1 MSGAVASGPDTMRL
15 ARDERAEFADFLA
28 TLTSEQWDGPTLCTR
43 WRVRDVVAHVISY
56 EELST
61 VGLVG
66 RFLRG
71 GLAPDRVNA
80 VGVRDYADHSP
91 DELVTLLRDHL
102 TPRGLTAGFGG
113 RIALV
118 DGLIHHQDIRRALDQ
133 PRAIP
138 GERLT
143 VALDFGRT
151 APTIH
156 ARSRIRGLR
165 LVATDIEWSTG
176 DGPLVEGP
184 AEPLLMAIA
193 GRPTTDELSGPGTPT
208 LADRITS

>member
-1 MSGAVASGPDTMRL
+1 MSGAVASGPDTRRL
-15 ARDERAEFADFLA
+15 ARDERADFADFLA
-28 TLTSEQWDGPTLCTR
+28 TLAPEQWDGPTLCTR

-80 VGVRDYADHSP
+80 VGVRDYADRSP

-118 DGLIHHQDIRRALDQ
+118 DGLIHHQDIRRTVDQ
-133 PRAIP
+133 PRTIP
-138 GERLT
+138 TERLRGT
-143 VALDFGRT
+143 LDFGRT

-165 LVATDIEWSTG
+165 LVATDLDWSTG

-193 GRPTTDELSGPGTPT
+193 GRPTTDELTGPGLPT
-208 LADRITS
+208 LAARIR

>member
-1 MSGAVASGPDTMRL
+1 MSGTVASGPDTMCL
-15 ARDERAEFADFLA
+15 AHDERADLADLLA
-28 TLTSEQWDGPTLCTR
+28 TLTPEQWDGPTLCTR

-56 EELST
+56 EELSKA
-61 VGLVG
+61 GLVG

-80 VGVRDYADHSP
+80 AGVCDYADRSP
-91 DELVTLLRDHL
+91 DELVALLRDHL
-102 TPRGLTAGFGG
+102 TPHGLTAGFGG
-113 RIALV
+113 RIALT

-133 PRAIP
+133 PRTIP
-138 GERLT
+138 AERLR

-165 LVATDIEWSTG
+165 LVATDLDWSTG
-176 DGPLVEGP
+176 DGPIVEGP

-208 LADRITS
+208 LADRTTS

>member
-1 MSGAVASGPDTMRL
+1 MSGAVASGPDTLRL
-15 ARDERAEFADFLA
+15 ARDERADLADFLD
-28 TLTSEQWDGPTLCTR
+28 TLTSEPWDGPTLCAR

-56 EELST
+56 EELSK

-66 RFLRG
+66 RVLRG
-71 GLAPDRVNA
+71 GLAGDRVNA
-80 VGVRDYADHSP
+80 VGVRDYADRSP
-91 DELVTLLRDHL
+91 AQLVALLRDHL
-102 TPRGLTAGFGG
+102 NPRGLTAGFGG
-113 RIALV
+113 RIALT
-118 DGLIHHQDIRRALDQ
+118 DGLIHHQDIRRALDR
-133 PRAIP
+133 PRTIP
-138 GERLT
+138 AERLR

-165 LVATDIEWSTG
+165 LVATDLDWSTG

-193 GRPTTDELSGPGTPT
+193 GRPTTDELAGPGLPT
-208 LADRITS
+208 LVSRIS

>member
-1 MSGAVASGPDTMRL
+1 MRL
-15 ARDERAEFADFLA
+15 AHDERADLADFLA
-28 TLTSEQWDGPTLCTR
+28 TLTPEQWDGATLCTR
-43 WRVRDVVAHVISY
+43 WGVRDVVAHVISY

-61 VGLVG
+61 IGLVG

-80 VGVRDYADHSP
+80 VGVRDYADRRP
-91 DELVTLLRDHL
+91 DELVALLRDHL
-102 TPRGLTAGFGG
+102 TPRGLTTGFGG
-113 RIALV
+113 RIALT

-133 PRAIP
+133 PRTIP
-138 GERLT
+138 VERLR

-165 LVATDIEWSTG
+165 LVATDLDWSTG

-193 GRPTTDELSGPGTPT
+193 GRRTTDELSGPGVPT
-208 LADRITS
+208 LSARTG

>member
-1 MSGAVASGPDTMRL
+1 MSGTVASGPDTMRL
-15 ARDERAEFADFLA
+15 ARDERADLADFLA
-28 TLTSEQWDGPTLCTR
+28 TLTPEQWDGPTLCTR

-80 VGVRDYADHSP
+80 VGVRDYADRGP
-91 DELVTLLRDHL
+91 VELVAQLRDRL

-113 RIALV
+113 RIALT
-118 DGLIHHQDIRRALDQ
+118 DGLIHHQDIRRVLGQ
-133 PRAIP
+133 PRDIP
-138 GERLT
+138 TERMR

-165 LVATDIEWSTG
+165 LVATDIDWSTG
-176 DGPLVEGP
+176 DGPIVEGP

-193 GRPTTDELSGPGTPT
+193 GRPVIDELTGPGLPT
-208 LADRITS
+208 LAARIR

>member
-1 MSGAVASGPDTMRL
+1 MSGAVTSGPDTMRL
-15 ARDERAEFADFLA
+15 ARDERADFADFLD
-28 TLTSEQWDGPTLCTR
+28 TLTPEQWDGPTLCTR
-43 WRVRDVVAHVISY
+43 WRVRDVVAHVVSY

-61 VGLVG
+61 VGLVR
-66 RFLRG
+66 RFVRG

-80 VGVRDYADHSP
+80 VGVRDYADRSP
-91 DELVTLLRDHL
+91 VELMALMRDHL
-102 TPRGLTAGFGG
+102 SPRGLTAGFGG

-118 DGLIHHQDIRRALDQ
+118 DGLIHHQDIRRALGQ
-133 PRAIP
+133 PRTIS

-165 LVATDIEWSTG
+165 LVATDLDWSTG
-176 DGPLVEGP
+176 DGPTVEGP
-184 AEPLLMAIA
+184 AEALLMTIA
-193 GRPTTDELSGPGTPT
+193 GRPTTSELSGPGLRT
-208 LADRITS
+208 LATRVT